1 MLGERIE
8 FAGNVADPIPEA
20 LLERPAELFGNAL
33 DSDENFV
40 RLGRECRVAGNYF
53 GMHEVTFFASEPSCL
68 RAAFLLLTATA
79 EFRSA
84 AHPLNQMRH
93 GNAKPD
99 ETD

>member
-1 MLGERIE
+1 
-8 FAGNVADPIPEA
+8 
-20 LLERPAELFGNAL
+20 
-33 DSDENFV
+33 
-40 RLGRECRVAGNYF
+40 
-53 GMHEVTFFASEPSCL
+53 MHEVTFFASEPSCL

-79 EFRSA
+79 ELRSA